1 VNVLVTRTERK
12 LAQWRS
18 AGSAPPGAARPRRS
32 RLRPAT
38 SVAIVLLFLVAV
50 LVIVVPFLPSY
61 NPYAINLSVALEPP
75 FRSTAHLLGTDE
87 LGRDLL
93 SRVSLATRISLLIV
107 TFALMLN
114 VLIGV
119 SVGLTAG
126 YYRGKADT
134 VIMGSADLVLSFPI
148 LILLVTIVAVLGP
161 SAQTI
166 AVVLGC
172 VFWVSYARVSRAT
185 ALSLRSREYVIS
197 AVTQGASGWWVIRKH
212 LLPQVV
218 PQIAIMTSFDLG
230 VLITVEASLSYLGLG
245 IQPPTPS
252 LGGMISDGQNYLQ
265 TSPWLCVLPSLV
277 LLLLIGGVQFMS
289 QRFTSEGQQSRGMT
303 AT

>member
-1 VNVLVTRTERK
+1 MNVLVPRAERK
-12 LAQWRS
+12 LALRRS
-18 AGSAPPGAARPRRS
+18 AGSPPSGARGPRR
-32 RLRPAT
+32 RDLRPT
-38 SVAIVLLFLVAV
+38 TVVAIVLLFLIAV
-50 LVIVVPFLPSY
+50 LVIVVPFFPLY
-61 NPYAINLSVALEPP
+61 NPYTVNLSVPLKPP
-75 FRSTAHLLGTDE
+75 FHSAAHLLGTDE

-107 TFALMLN
+107 TFALVLN

-119 SVGLTAG
+119 LVGLTAG
-126 YYRGKADT
+126 YYRGKTDS
-134 VIMGSADLVLSFPI
+134 VIMGAADLVLSFPI
-148 LILLVTIVAVLGP
+148 LILLVTIVAVVGP
-161 SAQTI
+161 SAETI

-197 AVTQGASGWWVIRKH
+197 AITQGASGWWVIRKH

-265 TSPWLCVLPSLV
+265 TSPWLCLLPSLI

-289 QRFTSEGQQSRGMT
+289 QRFTAEGQQSRGMT

>member
-1 VNVLVTRTERK
+1 VNALVTRTERK
-12 LAQWRS
+12 LALRRS
-18 AGSAPPGAARPRRS
+18 AGSPPAGVKGPRR
-32 RLRPAT
+32 RVRPGT
-38 SVAIVLLFLVAV
+38 IVAIVLLSLIALLVF
-50 LVIVVPFLPSY
+50 VVPFLPQY
-61 NPYAINLSVALEPP
+61 NPYTTNLNVALEPP
-75 FRSTAHLLGTDE
+75 FHSAAHLLGTDE
-87 LGRDLL
+87 VGRDLL
-93 SRVSLATRISLLIV
+93 SRASLATRISLLIV
-107 TFALMLN
+107 SFALALN

-126 YYRGKADT
+126 YYRGKTDN
-134 VIMGSADLVLSFPI
+134 VIMGAADLVLSFPI
-148 LILLVTIVAVLGP
+148 LILLVTIVAVVGP
-161 SAQTI
+161 SAETI

-172 VFWVSYARVSRAT
+172 VFWVSYARVSRAA

-197 AVTQGASGWWVIRKH
+197 AITQGASGWWVIRKH
-212 LLPQVV
+212 LLPQVI

-252 LGGMISDGQNYLQ
+252 LGGMIADGQNYLQ
-265 TSPWLCVLPSLV
+265 TSPWLCLLPSLI

-289 QRFTSEGQQSRGMT
+289 QRFTSEGQQSRGIT

>member
-1 VNVLVTRTERK
+1 MNVLVTRTERK

>member
-1 VNVLVTRTERK
+1 MNALDARK
-12 LAQWRS
+12 HHRLRLRRMS
-18 AGSAPPGAARPRRS
+18 SPAPEGVMTPRRIHIG
-32 RLRPAT
+32 PAT
-38 SVAIVLLFLVAV
+38 AVAIFLLAIIAIIVIAV
-50 LVIVVPFLPSY
+50 PLLPGY
-61 NPYAINLSVALEPP
+61 NPYKTDLSIALQHP
-75 FRSTAHLLGTDE
+75 FHSVAHLLGTDE

-93 SRVSLATRISLLIV
+93 SRISLATRISLLV
-107 TFALMLN
+107 VVSALALN
-114 VLIGV
+114 VLIGL

-126 YYRGKADT
+126 YYRGKIDN
-134 VIMGSADLVLSFPI
+134 VIMGAADLVLSFPI
-148 LILLVTIVAVLGP
+148 LILLVTIVAVVGP

-185 ALSLRSREYVIS
+185 ALSLRGREYVIS

-218 PQIAIMTSFDLG
+218 PQIAIMASFDLG

-252 LGGMISDGQNYLQ
+252 LGAMIADGQNYLQ
-265 TSPWLCVLPSLV
+265 TSSWLSILPGLILLV
-277 LLLLIGGVQFMS
+277 LIGGVQFLS
-289 QRFTSEGQQSRGMT
+289 QRFTAEGQRSRTM
-303 AT
+303 AAA

>member
-1 VNVLVTRTERK
+1 
-12 LAQWRS
+12 
-18 AGSAPPGAARPRRS
+18 
-32 RLRPAT
+32 
-38 SVAIVLLFLVAV
+38 
-50 LVIVVPFLPSY
+50 
-61 NPYAINLSVALEPP
+61 
-75 FRSTAHLLGTDE
+75 
-87 LGRDLL
+87 
-93 SRVSLATRISLLIV
+93 
-107 TFALMLN
+107 
-114 VLIGV
+114 
-119 SVGLTAG
+119 
-126 YYRGKADT
+126 
-134 VIMGSADLVLSFPI
+134 
-148 LILLVTIVAVLGP
+148 LLVTIVAVVGP
-161 SAQTI
+161 SAETI

-197 AVTQGASGWWVIRKH
+197 AITQGASGWWVIRKH

-265 TSPWLCVLPSLV
+265 TSPWLCLLPSLI

-289 QRFTSEGQQSRGMT
+289 QRFTAEGQQSRGMT

>member
-1 VNVLVTRTERK
+1 MNALVTRTERK

-18 AGSAPPGAARPRRS
+18 AGSAPPGAARPRRR

-38 SVAIVLLFLVAV
+38 IVAIVLLFLIAV

-75 FRSTAHLLGTDE
+75 FHSAAHLLGTDE

-93 SRVSLATRISLLIV
+93 SRASLATRISLLIV

-126 YYRGKADT
+126 YYRGKADN
-134 VIMGSADLVLSFPI
+134 VIMGAADLVLSFPI
-148 LILLVTIVAVLGP
+148 LILLVTIVAVVGP

-172 VFWVSYARVSRAT
+172 VFWVSYARVSRAS